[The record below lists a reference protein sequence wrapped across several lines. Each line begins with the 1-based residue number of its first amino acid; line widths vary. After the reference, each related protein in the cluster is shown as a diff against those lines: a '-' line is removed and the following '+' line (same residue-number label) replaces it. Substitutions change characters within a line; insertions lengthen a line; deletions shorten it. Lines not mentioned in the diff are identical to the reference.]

1 MLNPH
6 CLLCLVL
13 DYFPLVRKI
22 GWLWKISPQTI
33 LSPDKDDILQEFLQ
47 QYIIISEIPIHSLVV
62 ASLVFIY
69 FFTKQR
75 FILFLI
81 LFQFVWIKSTLQGRR
96 LLLFFV
102 LLSEMCDNLF
112 DTFPHLNALDFC
124 ILRIICKWVIHKLP
138 RRVCCCCLLI

>member
-1 MLNPH
+1 MFYRKYSHQGSSLTPATCH
-6 CLLCLVL
+6 FL

-22 GWLWKISPQTI
+22 GWLWRISPHTI
-33 LSPDKDDILQEFLQ
+33 VSPDKDDILQEFLQ

-96 LLLFFV
+96 FFIIFSIIVWNVWQSFWHLPSPKCTWLLYF
-102 LLSEMCDNLF
+102 EN
-112 DTFPHLNALDFC
+112 HL
-124 ILRIICKWVIHKLP
+124 
-138 RRVCCCCLLI
+138 